1 MKICVLALAALIGGA
16 SATGAADDIYA
27 KYFSGVNDGKPCY
40 ARNYDDAH
48 LKSHPKQKVRQ
59 IEVDFDQGWRSDES
73 ARNTAADFH
82 AGMSFMLKTSPE
94 WYGQQ
99 LYCKIGGNGFDCTL
113 DADGGRIRLTPAR
126 RQRETGNNFTQR
138 HRRRRREGCSRIR
151 QARPR
156 RSRFHPDARQPQDM
170 RRRVEI
176 NFSSGA
182 SAMTAGHCGPWRPGS
197 PRGYCG

>member
-1 MKICVLALAALIGGA
+1 MKICALALATLIGGV
-16 SATGAADDIYA
+16 SAAAGADDIYA

-82 AGMSFMLKTSPE
+82 AGISFMLKTSTE

-99 LYCKIGGNGFDCTL
+99 LYCKIGGNGFDCYL
-113 DADGGRIRLTPAR
+113 DADGGRIRLTPAGANLKLEVTTP
-126 RQRETGNNFTQR
+126 QGIAV
-138 HRRRRREGCSRIR
+138 EGEK
-151 QARPR
+151 
-156 RSRFHPDARQPQDM
+156 DA
-170 RRRVEI
+170 VE
-176 NFSSGA
+176 FGK
-182 SAMTAGHCGPWRPGS
+182 PGS
-197 PRGYCG
+197 DDRVFILMPANRKICDDASK